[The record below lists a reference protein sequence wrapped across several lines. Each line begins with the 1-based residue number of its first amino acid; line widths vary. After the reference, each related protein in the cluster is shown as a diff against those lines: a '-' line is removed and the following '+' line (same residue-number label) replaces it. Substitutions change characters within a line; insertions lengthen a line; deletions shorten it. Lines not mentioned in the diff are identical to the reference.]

1 MVTILTPVTAMP
13 ILAKLHA
20 CQPPDRRVGNII
32 RVNDSHIDPRPA
44 TPAEDH
50 PAEWVLT
57 FSCVDGPGIVHAITG
72 ALVEASGNIVESQQ
86 FTSHDTGSFFMR
98 LQVEATDSPEDFE
111 PRFRAAIEQVA
122 KRFAMDWEL
131 DQVGRPVRT
140 LILASKARHCVNDL
154 LFRKH
159 GGTLPIEVPL
169 VLANHE
175 IVRDISEFYGAPFEY
190 LPVTSAEEKQAFEQ
204 RIREVI
210 AEHNIELVVLARYMQ
225 ILSPELCAELDGM
238 AINIHHSFL
247 PGFKGANPYRQA
259 HERGVKL
266 VGATAHFVTTD
277 LDEGPIIE
285 QDVARV
291 DHGYSPEQLVQLGQ
305 DEEARTLRRAVQ
317 WFAERRILRD
327 GDRTVIF
334 K

>member
-1 MVTILTPVTAMP
+1 MSNHIERRAREP
-13 ILAKLHA
+13 HA
-20 CQPPDRRVGNII
+20 PQVGNIG
-32 RVNDSHIDPRPA
+32 RVNDSHINPRPSI
-44 TPAEDH
+44 PLEER
-50 PAEWVLT
+50 PSQWVLT
-57 FSCVDGPGIVHAITG
+57 FSCVDGPGIVHSITG

-86 FTSHDTGSFFMR
+86 FTSHDTGMFFMR
-98 LQVEATDSPEDFE
+98 LQVEATADPAGFE
-111 PRFRAAIEQVA
+111 ARFRNAIEQIA
-122 KRFAMDWEL
+122 HRFAMDWEL
-131 DQVGRPVRT
+131 DIVGRPVRT
-140 LILASKARHCVNDL
+140 LILASKAKHCVNDL
-154 LFRKH
+154 LFRQH

-175 IVRDISEFYGAPFEY
+175 IMRDISGFYGAPFEY
-190 LPVTSAEEKQAFEQ
+190 LPVTNPAEKQVFED
-204 RIREVI
+204 RIREVV
-210 AEHNIELVVLARYMQ
+210 ATHDIELVVLARYMQ
-225 ILSPELCAELDGM
+225 ILSPELCQELDGK

-266 VGATAHFVTTD
+266 VGATAHFVTMD

-291 DHGYSPEQLVQLGQ
+291 DHAYSPDQLVQLGQ